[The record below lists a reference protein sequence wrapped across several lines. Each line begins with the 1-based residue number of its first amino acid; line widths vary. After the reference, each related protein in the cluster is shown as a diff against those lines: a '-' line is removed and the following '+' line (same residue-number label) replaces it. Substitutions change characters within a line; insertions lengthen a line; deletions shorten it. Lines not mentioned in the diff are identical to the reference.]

1 MHGGYQLSAF
11 EAGCSE
17 VTYTRHAA
25 AAAEA
30 ADEAAAE
37 T

>member
-25 AAAEA
+25 AAEA